1 MKSIEYSKKMLVRKF
16 VENECYHN
24 GKKEE
29 INLLKGSIKIDQLNE
44 IEAIIKDKK
53 HDKELE
59 IICIGKLLVFL
70 TDNGKKIFKMISVKD
85 YDIGVQ
91 NLKECLGDMYKKHEK
106 ENESQIRLK
115 KLEDEFM
122 NLKQTDKIEKG
133 RILIEIESILAENK
147 GFGKKKDMWE
157 KLDISSSDKSMLC
170 KRYYLFKNLENS
182 EVFLGEKD
190 LKLTIEN
197 MTDLKLKE
205 VTKKGI
211 SKEECENLILSLMI
225 KE

>member
-106 ENESQIRLK
+106 ENESHSVLRVFIRG
-115 KLEDEFM
+115 F
-122 NLKQTDKIEKG
+122 EKG

-211 SKEECENLILSLMI
+211 SKEECENQILSLMI